1 MAGPVED
8 IQKLR
13 LQLVDLAVA
22 IESCPPEDL
31 AELLSSMQELQNS
44 FDELKR
50 RAACGVARSGVYAL
64 DGFRSPGRWVAL
76 HTGLLQSAANRLV
89 REARTMS
96 LLGYASGAALDGV
109 LNDAHV
115 AQLVRCHSA
124 SPDRFDDDTEA
135 AFTELAA
142 TGDLD
147 RFAVAVREWV
157 AAAEAT
163 AEAEPPVEAERGS
176 FKLVETFEGWWHGE
190 LRLSP
195 TDGALVQM
203 AIERRVGRML
213 NSQRQGDPAS
223 ETLPIHA
230 LRAQALVDL
239 ADADLRSGPGQRSR
253 PDRYHIALTMNV
265 DAEGN
270 VAPVGPL
277 PAGALCDA
285 TFYRL
290 VLGPDGQPLDIGRAQ
305 RSWPASLAAAVIRR
319 DQHCRFPGCDAPP
332 SHCDIHHCKPW
343 EQGGT
348 TAISNGLLLCRWHHT
363 FLHSQHWT
371 VELDEHQHPEFRK
384 PDGTRHQLCPRAPT
398 RPPPPG

>member
-8 IQKLR
+8 IEKLR
-13 LQLVDLAVA
+13 LQLVDLALAV
-22 IESCPPEDL
+22 ESAPPEEL
-31 AELLSSMQELQNS
+31 ADLLSVVQRLENS
-44 FDELKR
+44 VDELKR

-64 DGFRSPGRWVAL
+64 DGFRSPGRWMAL
-76 HTGLLQSAANRLV
+76 HTGVPHSATNRL
-89 REARTMS
+89 ARVSKTMS
-96 LLGYASGAALDGV
+96 LLRYASEAALDGL

-115 AQLVRCHSA
+115 QQLVRCHAA
-124 SPDRFDDDTEA
+124 SPDRFDDEA
-135 AFTELAA
+135 EVAFTELAA

-147 RFAVAVREWV
+147 GFAVAVREWV

-163 AEAEPPVEAERGS
+163 SDAEPPVEAERGS
-176 FKLVETFEGWWHGE
+176 FKLVEAFEGWWHGE

-195 TDGALVQM
+195 DDGALVRQ
-203 AIERRVGRML
+203 AIERRVGRIL
-213 NSQRQGDPAS
+213 NSQRQGDPS
-223 ETLPIHA
+223 SKTLSIHA

-265 DAEGN
+265 DADGN

-285 TFYRL
+285 NFYRL
-290 VLGPDGQPLDIGRAQ
+290 VLGPESQPLDIGRAQ
-305 RSWPASLAAAVIRR
+305 RNWPAPLAAAIIRR

-332 SHCDIHHCKPW
+332 SHCDIHHCTPW
-343 EQGGT
+343 EAGGHT
-348 TAISNGLLLCRWHHT
+348 NTGNGLLLCRWHHT

-371 VELDEHQHPEFRK
+371 VELDEHQQPEFRK
-384 PDGTRHQLCPRAPT
+384 PDGSRHQLCPRAPT
-398 RPPPPG
+398 RPLPLE